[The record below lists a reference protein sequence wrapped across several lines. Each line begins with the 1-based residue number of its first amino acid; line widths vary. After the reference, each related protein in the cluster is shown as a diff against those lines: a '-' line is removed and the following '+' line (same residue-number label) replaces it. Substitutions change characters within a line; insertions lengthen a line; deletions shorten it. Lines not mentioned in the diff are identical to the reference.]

1 VSTPDA
7 AVRAIAR
14 LRNARDELELAAR
27 PPGQLVTIGR
37 PTVERVLDDLHVAA
51 RLIRKLAEGGRG

>member
-1 VSTPDA
+1 MTPDA

-27 PPGQLVTIGR
+27 TPGQLVTLSR
-37 PTVERVLDDLHVAA
+37 QAVERIPDDMHHAA
-51 RLIRKLAEGGRG
+51 RPVRKTAEGGRD